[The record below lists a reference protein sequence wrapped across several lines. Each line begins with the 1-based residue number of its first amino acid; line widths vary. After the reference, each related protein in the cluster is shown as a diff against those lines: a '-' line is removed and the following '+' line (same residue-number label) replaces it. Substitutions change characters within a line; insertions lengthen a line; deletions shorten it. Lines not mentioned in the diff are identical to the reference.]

1 MSCAGSCFRVFIAD
15 LVHLVDPAMAATLD
29 FSELTFEKL
38 QLAAGL
44 GLPHASE
51 VDLLVRAPLRDPP
64 TDTDD
69 DDPASSEHLT
79 LVHVEIE
86 SRFRSAMDA
95 RMVRYACQ
103 IASQYARPV
112 FPLVVF
118 LAGGKTDLKLRT
130 GVEHN
135 GAFVFLE
142 AHYLAFCLARCD
154 PADYLAR
161 DRPLAWA
168 LSPLMRRNAGDR
180 VAQKL
185 AALRRPAPPCAALRR
200 IAAANAAQSL
210 TTEQRYLLT
219 QTVDSYPALHGAEAE
234 RYAEQIEQQ
243 PEEIRDMI
251 PRTYEQVF
259 EEGQQAGHQLGVQ
272 EGPQLGV
279 QEGRQLGVQEGRK
292 AMLVRMIEQRFGT
305 MDDAARARL
314 DAIEDPDAL
323 DRLAAR
329 LFEVSSVEM
338 LLEA

>member
-1 MSCAGSCFRVFIAD
+1 
-15 LVHLVDPAMAATLD
+15 MAATLD
-29 FSELTFEKL
+29 FGNLTFEKP

-44 GLPHASE
+44 GQPHAAE

-64 TDTDD
+64 TNAGDD
-69 DDPASSEHLT
+69 DSAANEQLI

-86 SRFRSAMDA
+86 SRFRGAMDA

-112 FPLVVF
+112 FPLAVF
-118 LAGGKTDLKLRT
+118 LAGGKTDLELRT

-135 GAFVFLE
+135 GTFVFLE
-142 AHYLAFCLARCD
+142 AHYLAFCLACCD
-154 PADYLAR
+154 PADYLAH

-185 AALRRPAPPCAALRR
+185 AALRR
-200 IAAANAAQSL
+200 IATATEPL

-219 QTVDSYPALHGAEAE
+219 QTVDSYPPLRGAEAE

-259 EEGQQAGHQLGVQ
+259 EEGQQAGHQLGIQ
-272 EGPQLGV
+272 EGRQLGV
-279 QEGRQLGVQEGRK
+279 QEGRQLGVQEGRQLGVQEGRQLGVQEGRR
-292 AMLVRMIEQRFGT
+292 AMLIRMIEQRFGT
-305 MDDAARARL
+305 MADDARARL
-314 DAIEDPDAL
+314 DAIDDPDVL
-323 DRLAAR
+323 DRMAER